1 MVGETSTATGLS
13 VQARRT
19 VSPWTV
25 SASEDLQLDGQPDHI
40 TLNFHTVLMEI
51 RPTY

>member
-1 MVGETSTATGLS
+1 MVGEPSTATGLS

-19 VSPWTV
+19 VRPWTV